1 MSNATQLFIGLALVI
16 ASIGGWFACLPRHGK
31 VLSFVRKPFVG
42 PTLAILIICG
52 LALGI
57 IEIMAYFTTVDD
69 LTLSGKR
76 V

>member
-1 MSNATQLFIGLALVI
+1 MSDTTELVLGLTLVI
-16 ASIGGWFACLPRHGK
+16 LSIGGWFACLPRHGK
-31 VLSFVRKPFVG
+31 VHAFVKKPFVG

-52 LALGI
+52 LAVGV
-57 IEIMAYFTTVDD
+57 IEIMAYFTAVDD